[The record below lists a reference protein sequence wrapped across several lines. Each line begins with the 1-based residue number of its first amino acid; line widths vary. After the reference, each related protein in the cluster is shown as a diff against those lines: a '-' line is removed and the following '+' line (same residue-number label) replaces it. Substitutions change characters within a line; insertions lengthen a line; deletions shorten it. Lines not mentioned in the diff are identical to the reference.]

1 MVETTLSIEFRIAKL
16 LTPILEAMGYTLVRV
31 HISGSQY
38 KTVQIMAERLDGVNI
53 SVEDCA
59 EISRE
64 VSSVLDVEEL
74 MAKAYTLEVSSPGI
88 DRPLVCLS
96 DYQRY
101 AGFDAKIEMEAKIGG
116 RKKFKGRL
124 LGIKNNLVKI
134 GLEEAGF
141 ELPIKDIHRAKLL
154 LTEEVLKATTQSVE
168 E

>member
-38 KTVQIMAERLDGVNI
+38 KNVQIMAERLDGVSI

-59 EISRE
+59 DISRE

-101 AGFDAKIEMEAKIGG
+101 AGFDAKIETKSI
-116 RKKFKGRL
+116 
-124 LGIKNNLVKI
+124 
-134 GLEEAGF
+134 
-141 ELPIKDIHRAKLL
+141 
-154 LTEEVLKATTQSVE
+154 
-168 E
+168 